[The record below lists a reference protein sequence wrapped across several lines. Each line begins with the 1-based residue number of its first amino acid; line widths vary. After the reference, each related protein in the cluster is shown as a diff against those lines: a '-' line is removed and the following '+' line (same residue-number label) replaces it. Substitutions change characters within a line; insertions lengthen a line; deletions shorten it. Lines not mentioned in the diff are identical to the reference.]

1 MNFSIYIKTD
11 AIEPQIKKSIEE
23 FAKRLSRYCK
33 ISYTLVKDE
42 NISQKLLRKNTHC
55 IVLDIDGE
63 TITSENFANKLNNY
77 GIRGISDLS
86 FFVGCRPA
94 AFAQPSATS
103 TEAINCMDFTYSID
117 SISIDS
123 IKSIESPENSQVIET
138 LTLSHMDFSPSI
150 LTMILYEQ
158 IYRSF
163 RILRGEPYHK

>member
-11 AIEPQIKKSIEE
+11 SIEPQIKKSIEE

-42 NISQKLLRKNTHC
+42 NIAQKLLKKNTHC
-55 IVLDIDGE
+55 IVLDINGE
-63 TITSENFANKLNNY
+63 TITSESFANKLNTY
-77 GIRGISDLS
+77 GVRGISDLS
-86 FFVGCRPA
+86 FFVGCRPDDVCT
-94 AFAQPSATS
+94 QPSTK
-103 TEAINCMDFTYSID
+103 F
-117 SISIDS
+117 
-123 IKSIESPENSQVIET
+123 IET